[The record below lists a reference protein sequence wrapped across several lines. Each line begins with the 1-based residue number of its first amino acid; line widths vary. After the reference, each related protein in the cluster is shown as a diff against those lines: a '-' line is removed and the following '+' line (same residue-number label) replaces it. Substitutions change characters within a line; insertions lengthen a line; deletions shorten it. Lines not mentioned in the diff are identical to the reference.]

1 MKKVALVTDNSA
13 YLTVEDQEKYGIV
26 KLIPISFI
34 VNGEE
39 YYENVN
45 MSYEQFYEYLA
56 DKKTDVSTSQPSIEM
71 VKDGWR
77 EVLRDYDEIVYILL
91 SSGLSAACNT
101 ALNASHEEEF
111 KGKVFV
117 VNNQRVSLLNKAA
130 IIEANT
136 MIKAGKSAREIKY
149 YLEETKNDNGVY
161 IAVDTLKFLKKGGRI
176 TPTAAAIGT
185 LLNIKPILQIH
196 GGKLDSYAK
205 TMSMKQARLKVYSAI
220 RREVEERFPE
230 ELKNGQ
236 VFLGIANSYPDQKD
250 PELDVIRQEIRE
262 NLSDMPLFSDEPLPL
277 FIVCHTGPNALG
289 IGYVVQRTG
298 ALLNDL
304 K

>member
-1 MKKVALVTDNSA
+1 MKVALVTDNSA
-13 YLTVEDQEKYGIV
+13 FLTPEDIKKYKID

-45 MSYEQFYEYLA
+45 MSYSEFYTYLM
-56 DKKTDVSTSQPSIEM
+56 DKKVDVATAQPSIEM
-71 VKDGWR
+71 VKEKWR
-77 EVLRDYDEIVYILL
+77 EVLQEFDEIVYILL
-91 SSGLSAACNT
+91 SSGLSGACNS
-101 ALNASHEEEF
+101 AINASHEAEF
-111 KGKVFV
+111 EGKVFV

-130 IIEANT
+130 IIEARA
-136 MIKAGKSAREIKY
+136 MINEGKSAKEIKNF
-149 YLEETKNDNGVY
+149 LEETKSDNGVY

-205 TMSMKQARLKVYSAI
+205 TMSMKQARAKLLSSI
-220 RREVEERFPE
+220 RKEVEERFPE
-230 ELKNGQ
+230 ELKKGQ
-236 VFLGIANSYPDQKD
+236 VYLGIAHSFADVND
-250 PELDVIRQEIRE
+250 PELMNFIAEARE
-262 NLSDMPLFSDEPLPL
+262 TLKDMPLFSDEPLPL
-277 FIVCHTGPNALG
+277 FIVCHTGPNAIG
-289 IGYVVQRTG
+289 VGYVVQKTG
-298 ALLNDL
+298 VLDSEL